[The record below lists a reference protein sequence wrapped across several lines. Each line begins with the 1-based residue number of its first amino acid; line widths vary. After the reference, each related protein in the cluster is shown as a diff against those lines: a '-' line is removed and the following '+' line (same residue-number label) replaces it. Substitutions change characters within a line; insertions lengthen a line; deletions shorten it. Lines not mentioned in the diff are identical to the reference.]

1 MAQGQGSAEPGW
13 RDRGRE
19 GCAGA
24 GAPVRAAR
32 SICLTH
38 EDPHLLLPEDPRKER
53 GHGEAHGGARGRGHG
68 HGHGGAGWNRPVAGG
83 WGSAAAGG
91 GGAATASARPG
102 PPDVTA
108 APPPPGRPPPR
119 PAPRPPRGSGSGET
133 EAERVSAARLRA
145 PPARRR
151 KGSGFPTW
159 SSAPSTSAA
168 AEPASSGSP
177 LHRGPLLHHS
187 WRPQGFGL
195 QRSAHSGLRL
205 SSRSLA
211 AWTGG
216 TTLSGMR
223 ELRAEVLVL
232 PCAPSAPGAR
242 A

>member
-1 MAQGQGSAEPGW
+1 MKSRLQGRNPPFSPAGLGRRALHPTQARSSRSQGPGSALQTEIRPTAVARGVGEWVAQGQGSAEPGW
-13 RDRGRE
+13 RDPGRE

-151 KGSGFPTW
+151 KGSGFPT
-159 SSAPSTSAA
+159 
-168 AEPASSGSP
+168 
-177 LHRGPLLHHS
+177 
-187 WRPQGFGL
+187 
-195 QRSAHSGLRL
+195 
-205 SSRSLA
+205 
-211 AWTGG
+211 
-216 TTLSGMR
+216 
-223 ELRAEVLVL
+223 
-232 PCAPSAPGAR
+232 
-242 A
+242 